1 MGIEIPPLVKSA
13 PSSTRPAKDRTL
25 KDIGQQGLGAT
36 NALNLVLQA
45 RPDFE
50 RLQRT
55 VELGGEVI
63 QGVEDARIERE
74 NIKDAKKLSLDAIEH
89 IAEQSGIPH
98 TYESLKKANSD
109 WRKKQEIDYKK
120 KYKNDKKGLME
131 FENKYQ
137 TDILL
142 KHESDSVSTY
152 FRKQAI
158 GSIDTS
164 KEVYSLYL
172 DTVSNSQNTGA
183 LLFQEYEIALK
194 VLKIAHAREKG
205 ITDVNNPDHAV
216 NEAELKKY
224 AWIKGLENTTTA
236 TTINGE
242 KDYSVIEKKINAADY
257 NWEKEH
263 GWKLNE
269 KEKLAYKKEINN
281 RVKEQEARIETF
293 KNKKNLSNFEEITTE
308 AQAIYSNDKLTKNE
322 KDIKFAELK
331 KKAKG
336 MEFYGPEGKTLQ
348 NTIGNIVDNVAKGGK
363 DTNYNLYT
371 EIINGI
377 QTGKYTSMTDKIQ
390 FGEKNVPIINLVG
403 SVISFEDHDNL
414 KKIFN
419 DPNLREKIVNDLKLI
434 DTLADGILEAG
445 AFNKYIPKDIIL
457 RKSSLKGILR
467 KKIQE
472 YLKENPDLKVS
483 DVIARQILK
492 DGEIINNPHY
502 IDKDGSLSKAFE
514 FAMQDYVQE
523 KTSGLESSQTDA
535 YAKTRKQKTRDE
547 VIQTRVKPGVGFSAQ
562 KHTVYVINPKGKKI
576 TIQKDTIV
584 DKFINS
590 VKDSKGKSLPIVQW
604 SDKIKKDAANA
615 LKKQITKLVQNNG
628 NNITPGQILI
638 IVNDILIEAG
648 LEELKD

>member
-1 MGIEIPPLVKSA
+1 MGIKIPDQVVSA
-13 PSSTRPAKDRTL
+13 PSSTRPAQDRDL
-25 KDIGQQGLGAT
+25 KDIGQQALTGT
-36 NALNLVLQA
+36 NALNIALQA

-74 NIKDAKKLSLDAIEH
+74 NIKDAKKLSLDAMEH
-89 IAEQSGIPH
+89 IAKQSGISH
-98 TYESLKKANSD
+98 TYETLKKTNSD
-109 WRKKQEIDYKK
+109 WRKKQEGDYKT

-164 KEVYSLYL
+164 KEVFSLYF
-172 DTVSNSQNTGA
+172 DTVSNSENTEA
-183 LLFQEYEIALK
+183 LLFQEFEIALE

-205 ITDVNNPDHAV
+205 ITDTNNPDHAV
-216 NEAELKKY
+216 NEAELKKF
-224 AWIKGLENTTTA
+224 AWIRGLENTTAA

-242 KDYSVIEKKINAADY
+242 KNYSVIQDRINDSDY
-257 NWEKEH
+257 NWEKEY
-263 GWKLNE
+263 GWKLDE
-269 KEKLAYKKEINN
+269 KEKLVYKKEINN
-281 RVKEQEARIETF
+281 RVKEQNARIETF
-293 KNKKNLSNFEEITTE
+293 KNKKNLSNFEEITTK
-308 AQAIYSNDKLTKNE
+308 AQAIYNNDKLTKNE

-331 KKAKG
+331 EKAKI

-348 NTIGNIVDNVAKGGK
+348 NTIGNIVDNVAIGGK

-390 FGEKNVPIINLVG
+390 FGGKNVPIINLVG
-403 SVISFEDHDNL
+403 SVISFEDHKNL
-414 KKIFN
+414 KQIFN
-419 DPNLREKIVNDLKLI
+419 DPNLREKIANDLKLI
-434 DTLADGILEAG
+434 DTLADGILEAN
-445 AFNKYIPKDIIL
+445 AFNSYKAKDIIL

-483 DVIARQILK
+483 DVIAPQILK
-492 DGEIINNPHY
+492 DGEIINNPNY

-514 FAMQDYVQE
+514 FALQDYIKQ
-523 KTSGLESSQTDA
+523 KTSGLELTQTGA
-535 YAKTRKQKTRDE
+535 YAETKEQKTRNQ
-547 VIQTRVKPGVGFSAQ
+547 VIQTRVKPGVGFSTQ

>member
-1 MGIEIPPLVKSA
+1 MGIKIPDQVVSA
-13 PSSTRPAKDRTL
+13 PSSTRPAQDRDL
-25 KDIGQQGLGAT
+25 KDIGQQALTGT
-36 NALNLVLQA
+36 NALNIALQA

-50 RLQRT
+50 ALQRT

-89 IAEQSGIPH
+89 ISEQSGIPH

-158 GSIDTS
+158 GSIDTY
-164 KEVYSLYL
+164 KEVFSLYF
-172 DTVSNSQNTGA
+172 DTVSNSENTEA
-183 LLFQEYEIALK
+183 LLFQEFKIALE
-194 VLKIAHAREKG
+194 VLRIAHAREKG

-216 NEAELKKY
+216 NEAELKKF
-224 AWIKGLENTTTA
+224 AWIRGLENTTAA

-242 KDYSVIEKKINAADY
+242 KNYSVIQDRINDSDY

-263 GWKLNE
+263 GWKLDE
-269 KEKLAYKKEINN
+269 KEKLVYKKEINN
-281 RVKEQEARIETF
+281 RVKEQNARIETF
-293 KNKKNLSNFEEITTE
+293 KNKKNLSNFEEITTK
-308 AQAIYSNDKLTKNE
+308 AQAIYNNDKLTKDE

-331 KKAKG
+331 EKAKI

-348 NTIGNIVDNVAKGGK
+348 NTMGNIVDNVAIGGK

-377 QTGKYTSMTDKIQ
+377 KTGKYTSMTDKIQ
-390 FGEKNVPIINLVG
+390 FGGKNVPIINLVG
-403 SVISFEDHDNL
+403 SVISFEDHKNL
-414 KKIFN
+414 KQIFN
-419 DPNLREKIVNDLKLI
+419 DPNLREKIANDLKLI
-434 DTLADGILEAG
+434 DTLADGILEAN
-445 AFNKYIPKDIIL
+445 AFNSYKAKDIIL

-483 DVIARQILK
+483 DVIAPQILK
-492 DGEIINNPHY
+492 DGEIINNPDY
-502 IDKDGSLSKAFE
+502 IDKNGSLSKAFE
-514 FAMQDYVQE
+514 FALQDYIKE
-523 KTSGLESSQTDA
+523 KTSGLELSQTGV
-535 YAKTRKQKTRDE
+535 YAETREQKTRDQ
-547 VIQTRVKPGVGFSAQ
+547 VIQTRVKPGVGFSTQ
-562 KHTVYVINPKGKKI
+562 KHTVYVIDPKGK
-576 TIQKDTIV
+576 TIPKDAIV

-604 SDKIKKDAANA
+604 SDKDKKDAANA
-615 LKKQITKLVQNNG
+615 LKKQITNSVALRG
-628 NNITPGQILI
+628 NKITPGQILI